1 VTDAPGRHHVVIGD
15 GVSAGAFAAHAALGP
30 SDRLTIV
37 APQADRLGRGL
48 AYADHPE
55 SVPWRYAYLLNQP
68 AIDIDPDFPEWL
80 RPRWPDIRAAIKG
93 RRPDWLTAAARLGED
108 IDQLFLP
115 RAIHGD
121 YLQERVDSALTDL
134 AGKGIRVE
142 RRRLCATDIARDEP
156 GFRIALADGSTLR
169 ADSIDVATGGP
180 LPRTFPGAEAPYFV
194 AGPYGNEAAI
204 AEAAQEGRRITV
216 IGANASM
223 LDVLRLLQSVLPEE
237 RIDMTVIA
245 PSGEGP
251 GPYETES
258 PPRSRVPAVSGP
270 YETAADFLAAMD
282 ADQSAAAAISEA
294 EALALRRGYMAL
306 FDERPLN
313 DFLPDPREARR
324 AATRIERRLI
334 RGTRD
339 SVHDF
344 RRLAA
349 AGRVRIIHG
358 KAEALSQGADGAR
371 LRLVDADSDCREIE
385 AGMVVSCAGPGPA
398 PRHEPLAQSLIDRGW
413 IARCPVTGG
422 IELGQG
428 LTTALAGLRFAAP
441 SVTVIGGKVEAYPLY
456 NGLRLRRL
464 IATAVMQPSETET
477 A

>member
-1 VTDAPGRHHVVIGD
+1 VTDAAGRHHVVIGD

-30 SDRLTIV
+30 GDRLTIV

-68 AIDIDPDFPEWL
+68 AIDIDPGFPSWL
-80 RPRWPDIRAAIKG
+80 RRRWPAIRAAMKG
-93 RRPDWLTAAARLGED
+93 RRPDWLTAAARIGED
-108 IDQLFLP
+108 VDQLFLP

-121 YLQERVDSALTDL
+121 YLQERVDAALADL
-134 AGKGIRVE
+134 AGRGVRIE
-142 RRRLCATDIARDEP
+142 RRRLRATDIVRGDG
-156 GFRIALADGSTLR
+156 GFRIALADGATLR
-169 ADSIDVATGGP
+169 ADSVDLATGGP
-180 LPRTFPGAEAPYFV
+180 LPRVFPGAGAGRCL

-204 AEAAQEGRRITV
+204 AEAARAGRRITV
-216 IGANASM
+216 IGGNASM

-237 RIDMTVIA
+237 RIDMAVVA
-245 PSGEGP
+245 PSGLGP

-258 PPRSRVPAVSGP
+258 LPRSRAPALSGT
-270 YETAADFLAAMD
+270 YATAEKFLSAMD
-282 ADQSAAAAISEA
+282 ADLAAAAATSEA
-294 EALALRRGYMAL
+294 EALALRRGYFAL

-324 AATRIERRLI
+324 AATRIERRLV

-349 AGRVRIIHG
+349 AGIVRIVHG
-358 KAEALSQGADGAR
+358 KVEALSADGAR
-371 LRLVDADSDCREIE
+371 LRLCDASGAGRDIE
-385 AGMVVSCAGPGPA
+385 AGFVVSCAGPGPA
-398 PRHEPLAQSLIDRGW
+398 TRHEPLTQALIERGW
-413 IARCPVTGG
+413 IATCPVTGG
-422 IELGQG
+422 IELGPG
-428 LTTALAGLRFAAP
+428 LSTGQPGLRFAAP
-441 SVTVIGGKVEAYPLY
+441 SITVIGGNVEAYPLY
-456 NGLRLRRL
+456 NGLRLRRA
-464 IATAVMQPSETET
+464 IAEAAAQPGETVQ